1 MRREQGVSLSASMS
15 VPMAAVEASPRLRPW
30 QAHAL
35 GAGVLFCFLMIPA
48 PGAYGVPVIWLL
60 CVGLALYLG
69 GWRPFFNRYRM
80 AVWVLL
86 ALIIIN
92 ALAARVPGRALSG
105 GYELLRSMS
114 LMIPA
119 LLLVTQVERRLAF
132 GWMKAFAVVAS
143 LASGALYFWYFGQR
157 SVMYAI
163 YRWGDLHFGN
173 VHNLINV
180 SALSVL
186 CLAVILLLERGL
198 KQRVF
203 FGVLLLFGL
212 WFQWVLESEGTLLAF
227 ALCLLAWGSMRFEGV
242 ARALAVIGLMLGVGG
257 YVVQMLWPDA
267 VKAALGIRL
276 GGFEIRAVIN
286 TRVLELVAQQP
297 WLGYGM
303 NNFKGLPEAVIDGYA
318 FLYPHQIY
326 LEALF
331 SFGILGLGL
340 FVAMFVCVFRLS
352 SRQAVLTDPLA
363 MLGFLGA
370 VYMAGKG
377 LTDMKLIDLQPIGIL
392 MIAAA
397 FMARPDS
404 GGRLSEQ
411 AESELVGTRSVS
423 TDP

>member
-1 MRREQGVSLSASMS
+1 
-15 VPMAAVEASPRLRPW
+15 
-30 QAHAL
+30 
-35 GAGVLFCFLMIPA
+35 MIPA
-48 PGAYGVPVIWLL
+48 PGAYGVPAAWLI
-60 CVGLALYLG
+60 CVGVALYLG
-69 GWRPFFNRYRM
+69 GWRPFFSQYRM
-80 AVWVLL
+80 AVWAVL
-86 ALIIIN
+86 ALVVIN

-119 LLLVTQVERRLAF
+119 LLLVAQVDRRLAL
-132 GWMKAFAVVAS
+132 GWMKAFAVMAT
-143 LASGALYFWYFGQR
+143 LASGVLYFWYFGQR
-157 SVMYAI
+157 SVLYAI
-163 YRWGDLHFGN
+163 YRWSDLHFGN

-186 CLAVILLLERGL
+186 CLVVILVHERGWL
-198 KQRVF
+198 QRLVF
-203 FGVLLLFGL
+203 GALLLFSL
-212 WFQWVLESEGTLLAF
+212 LFQWVLKSEGTLLAF
-227 ALCLLAWGSMRFEGV
+227 VLCLLGWV
-242 ARALAVIGLMLGVGG
+242 ALRHGGALRAIAVTGLVLGVGG

-276 GGFEIRAVIN
+276 GGFEIRSALN
-286 TRVLELVAQQP
+286 ARVLELVAHQP
-297 WLGYGM
+297 WFGYGM
-303 NNFKGLPEAVIDGYA
+303 NNFKDLPEAAIKGKA

-331 SFGILGLGL
+331 SFGVLGLAL
-340 FVAMFVCVFRLS
+340 FVAMVYGVFRYS

-377 LTDMKLIDLQPIGIL
+377 LTDMKLIDLQPLGVL

-411 AESELVGTRSVS
+411 AESGLVGPSSVA
-423 TDP
+423 TDT

>member
-1 MRREQGVSLSASMS
+1 MRGEQGVSVSASVS
-15 VPMAAVEASPRLRPW
+15 VPMAAVEALSRLRTW
-30 QAHAL
+30 QAHVLA
-35 GAGVLFCFLMIPA
+35 AGVLFCFFMIPA
-48 PGAYGVPVIWLL
+48 PGVYGVPAIWLL
-60 CVGLALYLG
+60 CVGLALYLSG
-69 GWRPFFNRYRM
+69 GRDFLQQYRT
-80 AVWVLL
+80 AVWVML
-86 ALIIIN
+86 ALIVIN

-119 LLLVTQVERRLAF
+119 LLLVTQVECRLAF
-132 GWMKAFAVVAS
+132 GWMKALAVVAS
-143 LASGALYFWYFGQR
+143 LASGVLYLSHYGQD

-163 YRWGDLHFGN
+163 YLWADLHFGN
-173 VHNLINV
+173 VHNVINV

-203 FGVLLLFGL
+203 FGVLLLFSL

-227 ALCLLAWGSMRFEGV
+227 ALCLLAWGSVRFEGMV
-242 ARALAVIGLMLGVGG
+242 RALAVIGLTLGVGG

-276 GGFEIRAVIN
+276 GGFEIRSVIN

-297 WLGYGM
+297 WFGYGM
-303 NNFKGLPEAVIDGYA
+303 NNFKGLPEAAIDGYA

-331 SFGILGLGL
+331 SFGILGSAL
-340 FVAMFVCVFRLS
+340 FAALLFSVFRHT
-352 SRQAVLTDPLA
+352 SRQAVLTEPLA

-377 LTDMKLIDLQPIGIL
+377 LTDMKLIDLQPLGIL

-404 GGRLSEQ
+404 RGRLPEQ
-411 AESELVGTRSVS
+411 AESRLVGVSSIS
-423 TDP
+423 TDT

>member
-1 MRREQGVSLSASMS
+1 MSASALMP
-15 VPMAAVEASPRLRPW
+15 VPVAAVEVPSRLGTG
-30 QAHAL
+30 QMHVLA
-35 GAGVLFCFLMIPA
+35 AGVLFCFFMIPA
-48 PGAYGVPVIWLL
+48 PGAYGVPAAWLL

-69 GWRPFFNRYRM
+69 GWRPFFNQYRTTVW
-80 AVWVLL
+80 AVL
-86 ALIIIN
+86 ALIVIN

-105 GYELLRSMS
+105 GYELLRCMS

-119 LLLVTQVERRLAF
+119 LLLVMQAERRLAL
-132 GWMKAFAVVAS
+132 GWMKAFAAMAT

-157 SVMYAI
+157 SVMSAI

-180 SALSVL
+180 SALSAL
-186 CLAVILLLERGL
+186 CLVVILAHERGWL
-198 KQRVF
+198 KRIVF
-203 FGVLLLFGL
+203 GALLLFAL
-212 WFQWVLESEGTLLAF
+212 WFQWILKSEGTLLAF
-227 ALCLLAWGSMRFEGV
+227 VLCLLGWAAVRYAG
-242 ARALAVIGLMLGVGG
+242 ALRAIALTGLVLGVGA
-257 YVVQMLWPDA
+257 YVVQMLWPEA
-267 VKAALGIRL
+267 VKAALGIGL
-276 GGFEIRAVIN
+276 GGFEIRSVLNA
-286 TRVLELVAQQP
+286 RVLELVAQQP
-297 WLGYGM
+297 WFGYGM
-303 NNFKGLPEAVIDGYA
+303 NNFKDLPEAAIKGKA

-331 SFGILGLGL
+331 SFGVLGSAL
-340 FVAMFVCVFRLS
+340 FVAMLVGVFRHS

-377 LTDMKLIDLQPIGIL
+377 LTDMKLIDLQPLGIV

-397 FMARPDS
+397 FMARPAS

-411 AESELVGTRSVS
+411 AQSGLVGTRSVS

>member
-1 MRREQGVSLSASMS
+1 MPVAPVELLS
-15 VPMAAVEASPRLRPW
+15 RPCAW

-35 GAGVLFCFLMIPA
+35 AAGVLFCFLMIPA
-48 PGAYGVPVIWLL
+48 PGAYGVPVAWLL

-69 GWRPFFNRYRM
+69 GWRPFFHQYQT
-80 AVWVLL
+80 AVWAML
-86 ALIIIN
+86 ALIVIN

-119 LLLVTQVERRLAF
+119 LLLVTRVERRLAF
-132 GWMKAFAVVAS
+132 GWMKVFTVLAT
-143 LASGALYFWYFGQR
+143 LASGMLYLWHFGQD

-163 YRWGDLHFGN
+163 YLWSELHFGN
-173 VHNLINV
+173 VHNVINV

-186 CLAVILLLERGL
+186 SLAVILGLERGL
-198 KQRVF
+198 LQRVL
-203 FGVLLLFGL
+203 FGALLLFAL

-227 ALCLLAWGSMRFEGV
+227 GLCLLAWAAVRFG
-242 ARALAVIGLMLGVGG
+242 RAVRVIAVTGLVLGVGA

-276 GGFEIRAVIN
+276 GGFEMRSVIN
-286 TRVLELVAQQP
+286 ARVLELVAQQP
-297 WLGYGM
+297 WFGFGM
-303 NNFKGLPEAVIDGYA
+303 NNFKGLPAAAIDGYA

-331 SFGILGLGL
+331 SFGILGTAL
-340 FVAMFVCVFRLS
+340 FVAMLFSLFRNS
-352 SRQAVLTDPLA
+352 SRQAVLRDPLA
-363 MLGFLGA
+363 MLGFVGA

-377 LTDMKLIDLQPIGIL
+377 LTDMKLMDLQPLGIF

-397 FMARPDS
+397 FMARFDATD
-404 GGRLSEQ
+404 EFTVQ
-411 AESELVGTRSVS
+411 TRSRS
-423 TDP
+423 GLTHPEQSM

>member
-1 MRREQGVSLSASMS
+1 M
-15 VPMAAVEASPRLRPW
+15 
-30 QAHAL
+30 HAL
-35 GAGVLFCFLMIPA
+35 AAGVLFCFFMIPA
-48 PGAYGVPVIWLL
+48 PGAYGVPAAWLL

-69 GWRPFFNRYRM
+69 GWRPFFNQYRM
-80 AVWVLL
+80 AVWAML
-86 ALIIIN
+86 ALIVIN

-119 LLLVTQVERRLAF
+119 LLVAMQVERRLAL
-132 GWMKAFAVVAS
+132 GWMKTFAVVAT

-186 CLAVILLLERGL
+186 CLVVILVLERGWL
-198 KQRVF
+198 QRLVF
-203 FGVLLLFGL
+203 GGLLLFAL
-212 WFQWVLESEGTLLAF
+212 WFQWVLKSEGTLLAF
-227 ALCLLAWGSMRFEGV
+227 VLCLLGWAALRYGGAV
-242 ARALAVIGLMLGVGG
+242 RAIAVTGLIVGVGG

-267 VKAALGIRL
+267 VKSALGMRL
-276 GGFEIRAVIN
+276 GGFEIRSLIN
-286 TRVLELVAQQP
+286 ARVLELVAQEP
-297 WLGYGM
+297 WFGYGM
-303 NNFKGLPEAVIDGYA
+303 NNFKDLPEAAIKGRA

-331 SFGILGLGL
+331 SFGVLGSVL
-340 FVAMFVCVFRLS
+340 FVALLVGVFRHS
-352 SRQAVLTDPLA
+352 SRNAVLTDPLA

-377 LTDMKLIDLQPIGIL
+377 LTDMKLIDLQPLGIF

-404 GGRLSEQ
+404 GGRLPEQ
-411 AESELVGTRSVS
+411 AESGLVGTRSIS
-423 TDP
+423 TDS

>member
-1 MRREQGVSLSASMS
+1 MS
-15 VPMAAVEASPRLRPW
+15 EPVAAVEVPSRLRTW
-30 QAHAL
+30 QMHAL
-35 GAGVLFCFLMIPA
+35 AAGVLFCFFMIPA
-48 PGAYGVPVIWLL
+48 PGAYGVPAAWLL
-60 CVGLALYLG
+60 CVGLALYFG
-69 GWRPFFNRYRM
+69 GWRPFFNQYRIAIWAM
-80 AVWVLL
+80 L
-86 ALIIIN
+86 ALIVIN
-92 ALAARVPGRALSG
+92 ALTARVPGRALSG

-119 LLLVTQVERRLAF
+119 LLLVIQVERRLALC
-132 GWMKAFAVVAS
+132 WMKAFAVMAT
-143 LASGALYFWYFGQR
+143 LASGALYFWFFGQR

-163 YRWGDLHFGN
+163 YRWGDQHFGN

-186 CLAVILLLERGL
+186 CLVVILVLERRWS
-198 KQRVF
+198 QRLL
-203 FGVLLLFGL
+203 FGALLLFAL
-212 WFQWVLESEGTLLAF
+212 WFQWLLKSEGTLLAF
-227 ALCLLAWGSMRFEGV
+227 LLCLLAWAAVRSGGAVRS
-242 ARALAVIGLMLGVGG
+242 LAMTGLVLGIGG

-276 GGFEIRAVIN
+276 GGFEIRSVIN
-286 TRVLELVAQQP
+286 ARVLELVAQHP
-297 WLGYGM
+297 WFGYGM
-303 NNFKGLPEAVIDGYA
+303 NNFKDLPEAAIKGKA

-331 SFGILGLGL
+331 SFGVLGSAL
-340 FVAMFVCVFRLS
+340 FVAMLVGIFRLS

-377 LTDMKLIDLQPIGIL
+377 LTDMKLIDLQPLGIL

-404 GGRLSEQ
+404 GSRFPGQ
-411 AESELVGTRSVS
+411 AKSGLVGPSS
-423 TDP
+423 IATDS

>member
-1 MRREQGVSLSASMS
+1 M
-15 VPMAAVEASPRLRPW
+15 
-30 QAHAL
+30 HAL
-35 GAGVLFCFLMIPA
+35 AAGVLFCFFMIPA
-48 PGAYGVPVIWLL
+48 PGAYGVPAAWLL

-69 GWRPFFNRYRM
+69 GWRPFFNQYRM
-80 AVWVLL
+80 AVWAML
-86 ALIIIN
+86 ALIVIN

-119 LLLVTQVERRLAF
+119 LLVAMRVERRLAL
-132 GWMKAFAVVAS
+132 GWMKTFAVVAT

-186 CLAVILLLERGL
+186 CLVVILALERGWL
-198 KQRVF
+198 QRLVF
-203 FGVLLLFGL
+203 GGLLLFAL
-212 WFQWVLESEGTLLAF
+212 WFQWVLKSEGTLLAF
-227 ALCLLAWGSMRFEGV
+227 VLCLLGCAALRYGGAV
-242 ARALAVIGLMLGVGG
+242 RAIAVTGLIVGVGG

-267 VKAALGIRL
+267 VKSALGMRL
-276 GGFEIRAVIN
+276 GGFEIRSLIN
-286 TRVLELVAQQP
+286 ARVLELVAQEP
-297 WLGYGM
+297 WFGYGM
-303 NNFKGLPEAVIDGYA
+303 NNFKDLPEAAIKGRA

-331 SFGILGLGL
+331 SFGVLGSVL
-340 FVAMFVCVFRLS
+340 FVALLVGVFRHS
-352 SRQAVLTDPLA
+352 SRNAVLTDPLA
-363 MLGFLGA
+363 ILGFLGA

-377 LTDMKLIDLQPIGIL
+377 LTDMKLIDLQPLGIF

-404 GGRLSEQ
+404 GGRLPEQ
-411 AESELVGTRSVS
+411 AESRLVGPGSIS
-423 TDP
+423 TDS

>member
-1 MRREQGVSLSASMS
+1 M
-15 VPMAAVEASPRLRPW
+15 
-30 QAHAL
+30 HAL
-35 GAGVLFCFLMIPA
+35 AAGVLFCFFMIPA
-48 PGAYGVPVIWLL
+48 PGAYGVPAAWLL

-69 GWRPFFNRYRM
+69 GWRPFFNQYRM
-80 AVWVLL
+80 AVWAML
-86 ALIIIN
+86 ALIVIN

-119 LLLVTQVERRLAF
+119 LLVAMQVERRLAL
-132 GWMKAFAVVAS
+132 GWMKTFAVVAT

-186 CLAVILLLERGL
+186 CLVVILVLERGWL
-198 KQRVF
+198 QRLVF
-203 FGVLLLFGL
+203 GGLLLFAL
-212 WFQWVLESEGTLLAF
+212 WFQWVLKSEGTLLAF
-227 ALCLLAWGSMRFEGV
+227 VLCLLGWAALRYGGAV
-242 ARALAVIGLMLGVGG
+242 RAIAVTGLIVGVGG

-267 VKAALGIRL
+267 VKSALGMRL
-276 GGFEIRAVIN
+276 GGFEIRSLIN
-286 TRVLELVAQQP
+286 ARVLELVAQEP
-297 WLGYGM
+297 WFGYGM
-303 NNFKGLPEAVIDGYA
+303 NNFKDLPEAAIKGRA

-331 SFGILGLGL
+331 SFGVLGSVL
-340 FVAMFVCVFRLS
+340 FVALLVGVFRHS
-352 SRQAVLTDPLA
+352 SRNAVLTDPLA
-363 MLGFLGA
+363 ILGFLGA

-377 LTDMKLIDLQPIGIL
+377 LTDMKLIDLQPLGIF

-404 GGRLSEQ
+404 GGRLPEQ
-411 AESELVGTRSVS
+411 AESRLVGPGSIS
-423 TDP
+423 TDS